1 MDRDSHKTP
10 HGDGGNPPPLTL
22 TTPDHSER
30 KHLIAAHE
38 FPFKRFPFPIP
49 PPPRDEFFLISPGK
63 QVRREMIFPAVGG
76 GGRRAGK
83 GDALKMQISSSR
95 ASF

>member
-1 MDRDSHKTP
+1 MDTDSHKT
-10 HGDGGNPPPLTL
+10 PPLTL

-30 KHLIAAHE
+30 KHLIAARE

-49 PPPRDEFFLISPGK
+49 PPRAMSSFSF
-63 QVRREMIFPAVGG
+63 RRETGPKGNDIPGRW